1 MYFSLLFPSVYKVYF
16 RLNTIFPDDVDVSR
30 GHFNVMTIEWAKQ
43 RICLHSLGSLIY
55 YKDFGL
61 VDLTVLESTDN
72 LYFFL
77 SSDNGR
83 YFFFNEKFNVECFFL
98 TMYFAHQG
106 RKCSSYIQICY
117 WRHLN
122 FAAPCTQTCQ
132 FLTSRMLVFWRIS
145 LYRVDKKWKS
155 INGVSWDALLVY
167 N

>member
-16 RLNTIFPDDVDVSR
+16 RLSTIFPDDVDVSR

-43 RICLHSLGSLIY
+43 RICI
-55 YKDFGL
+55 FFCPAIM
-61 VDLTVLESTDN
+61 VVI
-72 LYFFL
+72 FFL
-77 SSDNGR
+77 WKNQR
-83 YFFFNEKFNVECFFL
+83 WVFFL